1 MDISLYDD
9 NGNMIVEAYGARLFS
24 WSWVFGPL
32 RYRAR
37 LKQNGEVKAELSSEN
52 AESTQEAALDADTD
66 TEACGYYAYENAGGG
81 SNEVC
86 VTFHTPPST
95 SPSPSPSPSPTATP
109 TPH

>member
-9 NGNMIVEAYGARLFS
+9 NGNVIVEAYGNRLFS

-32 RYRAR
+32 RYRVR
-37 LKQNGEVKAELSSEN
+37 LKQNGEVKAELSSET
-52 AESTQEAALDADTD
+52 ADSTQAVTLDADTD

-86 VTFHTPPST
+86 VTFRTPPKESGA
-95 SPSPSPSPSPTATP
+95 PSPAPSPSPTP
-109 TPH
+109 TPR